1 MANQRAPGWY
11 ADPERA
17 GRWRWWDGRAWTEHA
32 VGAGEGGAPAGTDG
46 PDGPGAGAGP
56 AAR

>member
-1 MANQRAPGWY
+1 MPNQRAPGWY

-56 AAR
+56 A